1 MRRFGSIT
9 LALMTLVAAFGAA
22 QQPYGGYG
30 GGGRD
35 RNSGNDAPRPP
46 SAEPLPSPEDLS
58 GPAGPDFIVDRFE
71 LDSLE
76 AHAYR
81 AAYDSFMGITQAV
94 RDTALALRRRIDVL
108 WQSGDRSTAQ
118 GLFPM
123 LRQLGDVLSK
133 EDGKFDDRLK
143 KVFSKQHYRDYRD
156 WRSDQRKQAEQDRKD
171 RMKQMPGASSPGP

>member
-1 MRRFGSIT
+1 MRRIGAIT
-9 LALMTLVAAFGAA
+9 LAFITLAAALGTA
-22 QQPYGGYG
+22 QQPYGGAGG
-30 GGGRD
+30 GGGR
-35 RNSGNDAPRPP
+35 GGANDAPRMP
-46 SAEPLPSPEDLS
+46 SVEPLPTQEDLS
-58 GPAGPDFIVDRFE
+58 GPAGADFIVDRFE

-81 AAYDSFMGITQAV
+81 VAYDSFMTATQAV

-118 GLFPM
+118 GFFPV

-143 KVFSKQHYRDYRD
+143 KIFSKPHYKDYKD

-171 RMKQMPGASSPGP
+171 RMKQMPGATSPGR